1 LPHSPE
7 MGFQRLACT
16 LIFLH
21 LRLVLDLQHPEA
33 RRDAH
38 TREDLRELRQNL
50 HLLPNKPG
58 RVNVCP
64 QCSAP
69 SAELAVIV
77 RKPRKRRQKT
87 VNELVADAERKLHH
101 QRKMNEL
108 IFGNADGPVQKNRER
123 E

>member
-1 LPHSPE
+1 

-50 HLLPNKPG
+50 HPTAQQTGPCE
-58 RVNVCP
+58 RV
-64 QCSAP
+64 SAVFCAL
-69 SAELAVIV
+69 SRACGYCAEAQEAATENCQRISC
-77 RKPRKRRQKT
+77 RRGAEVAPPKK
-87 VNELVADAERKLHH
+87 NE
-101 QRKMNEL
+101 
-108 IFGNADGPVQKNRER
+108 
-123 E
+123 